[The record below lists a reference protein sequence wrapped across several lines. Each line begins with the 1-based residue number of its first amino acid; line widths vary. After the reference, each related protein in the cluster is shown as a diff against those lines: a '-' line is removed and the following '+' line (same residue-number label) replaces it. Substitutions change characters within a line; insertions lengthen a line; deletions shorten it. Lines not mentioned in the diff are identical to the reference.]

1 MNEPNLIYGRHPVHE
16 ALLSEKKLEKILIS
30 IDAKQGEL
38 AEIKQLAKE
47 QEVPVQMV
55 PFQKID
61 AITRKA
67 HQGIIAFVS
76 LIQYYDINDVLMKVY
91 DEGRT
96 PLFLV
101 LDHITDVRN
110 FGAIART
117 AYGAGVDAIIIPAKG
132 GAMIG
137 SDAMKTSA
145 GALNHI
151 HVCKVKNLVEAL
163 DFFRLNGIRI
173 VATDM
178 HTEKFSYNEDFTVPL
193 AIVMGAEDTGVSLQ
207 LIRKSDSIL
216 KLPILS
222 DLESYN
228 VSVSAGMILHEVMRQ
243 RNA

>member
-1 MNEPNLIYGRHPVHE
+1 VNQPTIIYGKHPVNE
-16 ALLSEKKLEKILIS
+16 ALLSGKKIEKILIS
-30 IDAKQGEL
+30 LDARQSEMTD
-38 AEIKQLAKE
+38 IKKLAKE

-55 PFQKID
+55 PVQKLNTIS
-61 AITRKA
+61 RKA
-67 HQGIIAFVS
+67 HQGIIAFLS
-76 LIQYYDINDVLMKVY
+76 LIQYFELEDVLMKAY

-110 FGAIART
+110 FGAITRT
-117 AYGAGVDAIIIPAKG
+117 AYGAGVDAIVIPAKG

-145 GALNHI
+145 GALNKI

-163 DFFRLNGIRI
+163 DFFQLNGIRI

-178 HTEKFSYNEDFTVPL
+178 HTEKYSYNEDFTVPL

-207 LIRKSDSIL
+207 LIRKSDSII
-216 KLPILS
+216 KIPILS

-243 RNA
+243 RNL